1 MVKNDPR
8 INGNLFSNYG
18 VGLLAS
24 WAVSGGAPEFSYH
37 KAKGSV
43 SFDVYSADPTLRTIT
58 LPVTF
63 RGKDDDTVAAQKAA
77 FEAPMYAG
85 KVSLF
90 LPDGYVYDAML
101 SGIGDDVTIMDGYHS
116 TSYTFTGSRFGQW
129 QTIHGNG
136 TAEFIA
142 LGTRSADCTITA
154 TATGKTCSVAGI
166 HFSGVK
172 KGDVLTVDGITK
184 RILVNGWPDIAKC
197 DVVSWPKLSPGR
209 NLIEASGDFSVRYRP
224 TY

>member
-1 MVKNDPR
+1 
-8 INGNLFSNYG
+8 
-18 VGLLAS
+18 
-24 WAVSGGAPEFSYH
+24 
-37 KAKGSV
+37 
-43 SFDVYSADPTLRTIT
+43 
-58 LPVTF
+58 
-63 RGKDDDTVAAQKAA
+63 
-77 FEAPMYAG
+77 
-85 KVSLF
+85 
-90 LPDGYVYDAML
+90 ML

-154 TATGKTCSVAGI
+154 TATGETCSVAGVR
-166 HFSGVK
+166 FSGVK
-172 KGDVLTVDGITK
+172 RGDVLTVDGITK
-184 RILVNGWPDIAKC
+184 RILVNGWPDITKC